1 MDRRSRGIA
10 AGGYVEPISIA
21 LGLAQATGLAD
32 KIGGLIGGKNGQAV
46 ADRVV
51 DVAKLVTGMHD
62 GRSALEEVQADP
74 GAKVRLEE
82 ALIDREVELQ
92 KIAQEDRAD
101 ARSMQVETLKA
112 DRGWLSNNFLYL
124 MTFLLLLFAFGFA
137 TAVTFIELSPTGE
150 RYADLIMT
158 SLVAGSVGGVVR
170 LFYGG
175 GGRMQQQ
182 QLGSKRLQDFGDYGR

>member
-1 MDRRSRGIA
+1 M
-10 AGGYVEPISIA
+10 EPISIA

-101 ARSMQVETLKA
+101 ARSLQVETLKA

>member
-1 MDRRSRGIA
+1 M
-10 AGGYVEPISIA
+10 EPISIA

-101 ARSMQVETLKA
+101 ARSLQFAMDLNLITFQL
-112 DRGWLSNNFLYL
+112 LNN
-124 MTFLLLLFAFGFA
+124 
-137 TAVTFIELSPTGE
+137 
-150 RYADLIMT
+150 
-158 SLVAGSVGGVVR
+158 VR
-170 LFYGG
+170 LVV
-175 GGRMQQQ
+175 
-182 QLGSKRLQDFGDYGR
+182 LVEHLRL

>member
-1 MDRRSRGIA
+1 
-10 AGGYVEPISIA
+10 
-21 LGLAQATGLAD
+21 
-32 KIGGLIGGKNGQAV
+32 
-46 ADRVV
+46 
-51 DVAKLVTGMHD
+51 
-62 GRSALEEVQADP
+62 
-74 GAKVRLEE
+74 
-82 ALIDREVELQ
+82 
-92 KIAQEDRAD
+92 
-101 ARSMQVETLKA
+101 MQVETLKA